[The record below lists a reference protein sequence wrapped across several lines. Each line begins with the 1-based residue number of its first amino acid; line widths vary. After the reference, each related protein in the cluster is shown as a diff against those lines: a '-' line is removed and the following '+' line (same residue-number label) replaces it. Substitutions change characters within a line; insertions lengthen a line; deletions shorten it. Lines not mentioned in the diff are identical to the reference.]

1 MAGLNDDLGD
11 KRIVSMDAAGVPG
24 HHLSRHPASAEA
36 NPAATLSAA
45 APPARHAD
53 RHGASRFLTSEG
65 RWITSWNCL
74 PLMRSVPGR
83 STTWR
88 ASRQGRS

>member
-11 KRIVSMDAAGVPG
+11 KRVVSMDTAGVPG
-24 HHLSRHPASAEA
+24 HDSSRHPASAAA

-53 RHGASRFLTSEG
+53 RHGASRSLSSEG
-65 RWITSWNCL
+65 RWMTCWNCL

-88 ASRQGRS
+88 ASWQGRS